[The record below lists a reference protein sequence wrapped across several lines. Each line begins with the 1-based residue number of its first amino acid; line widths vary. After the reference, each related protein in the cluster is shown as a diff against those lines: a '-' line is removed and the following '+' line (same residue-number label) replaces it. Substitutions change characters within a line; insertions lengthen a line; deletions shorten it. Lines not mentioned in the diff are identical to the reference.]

1 MVVKS
6 TLMMLSTYSRR
17 CRDLYVFC
25 PVQERSLHSRLSDG
39 VGNVVGPLARHVVKE
54 EREWEHQF
62 VCVACG
68 YYDVA

>member
-39 VGNVVGPLARHVVKE
+39 VGNVVGPLARHVVEE
-54 EREWEHQF
+54 ERE
-62 VCVACG
+62 
-68 YYDVA
+68 